1 MKNSS
6 VLGRFRKGLYFML
19 VKKITLLS
27 LYTALALIIFIVESA
42 LPALAPL
49 PFIKLGLANVVTL
62 IVLVLYSPKDAFIVF
77 ILRIVLASVFAG
89 QIVYMIYSL
98 CGGLL
103 CFFADY
109 LINKI
114 LKGKYI
120 YITSIFGAIF
130 HNIGQMTAA
139 VFFMGTEVLPYF
151 PYMMISGIV
160 TGLFTGIL
168 ANLLVCRLKNI
179 HI

>member
-1 MKNSS
+1 
-6 VLGRFRKGLYFML
+6 ML

-120 YITSIFGAIF
+120 YITSIF
-130 HNIGQMTAA
+130 
-139 VFFMGTEVLPYF
+139 
-151 PYMMISGIV
+151 IS
-160 TGLFTGIL
+160 
-168 ANLLVCRLKNI
+168 
-179 HI
+179 

>member
-1 MKNSS
+1 
-6 VLGRFRKGLYFML
+6 
-19 VKKITLLS
+19 
-27 LYTALALIIFIVESA
+27 
-42 LPALAPL
+42 
-49 PFIKLGLANVVTL
+49 
-62 IVLVLYSPKDAFIVF
+62 
-77 ILRIVLASVFAG
+77 
-89 QIVYMIYSL
+89 
-98 CGGLL
+98 
-103 CFFADY
+103 

-139 VFFMGTEVLPYF
+139 VFFMGTGVLPYF

>member
-1 MKNSS
+1 MS
-6 VLGRFRKGLYFML
+6 

-27 LYTALALIIFIVESA
+27 LYTALALIIFMVESA

-62 IVLVLYSPKDAFIVF
+62 IVLVMYSPGDALIVF
-77 ILRIVLASVFAG
+77 LMRIFLASVFAG
-89 QIVYMIYSL
+89 QMVYMIYSFS
-98 CGGLL
+98 GGLL

-109 LINKI
+109 FINKI

-120 YITSIFGAIF
+120 YITSIFGAVF
-130 HNIGQMTAA
+130 HNIGQLMAA
-139 VFFMGTEVLPYF
+139 VFFVGAGILPYF
-151 PYMMISGIV
+151 PYMMTAGII

-168 ANLLVCRLKNI
+168 ANMLVLRLKKI
-179 HI
+179 KI

>member
-1 MKNSS
+1 MS
-6 VLGRFRKGLYFML
+6 

-62 IVLVLYSPKDAFIVF
+62 IVLVLHSPKDAFIVF
-77 ILRIVLASVFAG
+77 ILRIFLASVFAG
-89 QIVYMIYSL
+89 QIVYMVYSL
-98 CGGLL
+98 CGGLF

-109 LINKI
+109 FINRI

-120 YITSIFGAIF
+120 YITSIFGAVF
-130 HNIGQMTAA
+130 HNVGQITAA
-139 VFFMGTEVLPYF
+139 VFLMGTGVLPYL
-151 PYMMISGIV
+151 PYMMVSAII

-179 HI
+179 KI